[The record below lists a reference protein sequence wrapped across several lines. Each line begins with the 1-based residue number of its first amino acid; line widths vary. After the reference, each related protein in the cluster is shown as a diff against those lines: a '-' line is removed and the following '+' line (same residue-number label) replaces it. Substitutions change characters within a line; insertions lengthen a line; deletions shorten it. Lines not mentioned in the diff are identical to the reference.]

1 MRPSSSCGRGRLLL
15 LLALAAVLAVA
26 SPPRA
31 SASES
36 DHKYK
41 TGDPVKL
48 WVNKV
53 GPYNNPQETYNYH
66 SLPFCQLSENP
77 PHKWGGLG
85 EVLGGNELIDS
96 QLDIKFLSDVEK
108 GSICTLE
115 LDSKKIQQFADA
127 IENSYWFEFF
137 IDDLPLWGFVGETD
151 KNSENKHYLYT
162 HKNILVKYNDNRII
176 HVNLTQE
183 SPKLLEAGKK
193 FDMTYSVKWVATEV
207 SFARRFEVYLDYP
220 FFEHQIHW
228 FSIFNSFMMVI
239 FLTGLV
245 SMILM
250 RTLRNDYA
258 KYARDDDD
266 LESLERDV
274 NEESG
279 WKLVHGD
286 VFRPPRSLTFLSALV
301 GIGTQLAALILLVI
315 VLAIV
320 GMLYVGYAQNQ
331 RHSFCPLSTLSLHA
345 EHMFRNI

>member
-1 MRPSSSCGRGRLLL
+1 MLPSTVGGRGRYLMLGIA
-15 LLALAAVLAVA
+15 LALAALLAL
-26 SPPRA
+26 A

-41 TGDPVKL
+41 TEEPVKL

-53 GPYNNPQETYNYH
+53 GPYNNPQETYNYY
-66 SLPFCQLSENP
+66 SLPFCQPSENP
-77 PHKWGGLG
+77 THKWGGLG

-96 QLDIKFLSDVEK
+96 QLEIKFLKNVEK
-108 GSICTLE
+108 GFICTLE
-115 LDSKKIQQFADA
+115 LDAKKVQQFADA
-127 IENSYWFEFF
+127 IESSYWFEFF

-183 SPKLLEAGKK
+183 SPTLLEDGKK
-193 FDMTYSVKWVATEV
+193 LEMTYSVKWVATDV

-220 FFEHQIHW
+220 FFEHQ
-228 FSIFNSFMMVI
+228 
-239 FLTGLV
+239 
-245 SMILM
+245 
-250 RTLRNDYA
+250 
-258 KYARDDDD
+258 
-266 LESLERDV
+266 ERDV

-286 VFRPPRSLTFLSALV
+286 VFRPPQSLMFLSALV

-320 GMLYVGYAQNQ
+320 GMLYIGYTQHTLFSVLLACTTY
-331 RHSFCPLSTLSLHA
+331 SLKYLSDQ
-345 EHMFRNI
+345 